1 MVTEPVA
8 PVLNDTGV
16 VDMPSVVG
24 MTGAV
29 TLTGTVVAGVLLPP
43 KLMAVGPSAAAAVSV
58 IVQLAAGGR
67 MAAQVELDTVMPLPA
82 GMVACTLNAGAL
94 PLLLMVTEPAPPVP
108 KDT

>member
-29 TLTGTVVAGVLLPP
+29 TVTGTVVASVLLPP
-43 KLMAVGPSAAAAVSV
+43 KLMAVGPSAAAAVRV
-58 IVQLAAGGR
+58 MPQLAKEAS
-67 MAAQVELDTVMPLPA
+67 AAPHVFDCTVIPLPA
-82 GMVACTLNAGAL
+82 GAVAGTVEGAERPGVL
-94 PLLLMVTEPAPPVP
+94 VRDRFGTPA
-108 KDT
+108 